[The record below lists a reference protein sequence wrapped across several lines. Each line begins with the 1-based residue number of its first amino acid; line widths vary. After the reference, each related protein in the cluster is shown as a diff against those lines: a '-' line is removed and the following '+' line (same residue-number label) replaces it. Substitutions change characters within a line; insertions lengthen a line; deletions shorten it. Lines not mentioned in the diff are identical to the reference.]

1 MTTVTERMQKG
12 RGKKKVGGAATS
24 SNSRRGLPKAKFAS
38 LSYRVSGDGSFL
50 GVGDYRG
57 FAFAG

>member
-24 SNSRRGLPKAKFAS
+24 SNSCRGLPKAKFAS
-38 LSYRVSGDGSFL
+38 LSYLTAVFSALVTLEDLLLRVNS
-50 GVGDYRG
+50 
-57 FAFAG
+57 